1 MRLTIAAAAALVA
14 LATWSGVPG
23 PVAAGGLTNPDGYG
37 LYSPAPRRKHRPR
50 VYRYDPYSWYH
61 QPRGYYPYYA
71 SNYWVPR
78 KNMRY
83 RWRYMYYGPKYRYY
97 PAWGYPLNY

>member
-1 MRLTIAAAAALVA
+1 MRFTIAAAAAVVG
-14 LATWSGVPG
+14 LAAWSSVPG

-37 LYSPAPRRKHRPR
+37 LYSPEPRRRHRPR

-71 SNYWVPR
+71 SSYWVPR
-78 KNMRY
+78 KHMRY